1 MVLMQHAIQIILDKL
16 KLLSVRLFLLER
28 VQQNGPS
35 VNSSFKQKLEVW
47 DEKYVGPLHIISN
60 RFLEGLKEGINLDQI
75 KLDVFGFFKYS
86 AKYIQG
92 YQCHIQG

>member
-35 VNSSFKQKLEVW
+35 VNSSFKQKTRGMAWE
-47 DEKYVGPLHIISN
+47 EKQTMTLICSIY
-60 RFLEGLKEGINLDQI
+60 I
-75 KLDVFGFFKYS
+75 KYE
-86 AKYIQG
+86 
-92 YQCHIQG
+92 